1 MFTPAQKQMMLK
13 LFSMFV
19 VVRGFNLAL
28 IVIAQYITAIFIM
41 APPSQSLSQ
50 ILLDRSLFALI
61 LATVGAIASGYIINN
76 FYDSEKDSINRPHKS
91 TLEQYVSQNTKLIL
105 YFIINFIVV
114 VIASYVS
121 FRSVLFFSI
130 YIFAIWFYSHKIKK
144 MPIIGNLVS
153 AILTITPFFAI
164 FLYYKNY
171 SGLIF
176 IFGFY
181 LFLILSMRELV
192 KDLENLKGDFSLE
205 YKTIPVVYG
214 EKIAKIMIVVLVTV
228 NILVTGYLVKS
239 YDLGRMDYFFYGSVS
254 LICIVTIL
262 VFLAKNQRQ
271 YVHIHNLLKLLI
283 LLGVFSII
291 LLNPMLILSKLL

>member
-41 APPSQSLSQ
+41 APSSQSLSQ
-50 ILLDRSLFALI
+50 ILFDRSLFALI

-254 LICIVTIL
+254 LLCIVTLL

>member
-1 MFTPAQKQMMLK
+1 MFTPTQKQIMLK

-254 LICIVTIL
+254 LLCIVTIL

>member
-1 MFTPAQKQMMLK
+1 MFTSTQKQVMLK

-28 IVIAQYITAIFIM
+28 IVFAQYITAIFIM
-41 APPSQSLSQ
+41 APNQSLSE
-50 ILLDRSLFALI
+50 ILFDRPLFALI

-76 FYDSEKDSINRPHKS
+76 FYDTEKDVINRPHQS
-91 TLEQYVSQNTKLIL
+91 ILEQYVSQNTKLIL

-114 VIASYVS
+114 IIASYVS
-121 FRSVLFFSI
+121 FRSVLFFSV

-144 MPIIGNLVS
+144 RPIIGNLIS

-176 IFGFY
+176 VFGFY
-181 LFLILSMRELV
+181 LFLVLSMRELV
-192 KDLENLKGDFSLE
+192 KDLENLKGDLTLN

-214 EKIAKIMIVVLVTV
+214 EKIAKIMVVILVTI
-228 NILVTGYLVKS
+228 NILVTWYLVS
-239 YDLGRMDYFFYGSVS
+239 TYDLGKMDYFFYVSISLLSVVVAFIFS
-254 LICIVTIL
+254 
-262 VFLAKNQRQ
+262 AQHQQQ
-271 YVHIHNLLKLLI
+271 YMRIHTLLKLLV

-291 LLNPMLILSKLL
+291 LLNPSLILSKIL

>member
-91 TLEQYVSQNTKLIL
+91 TLEQYVSQNTKLLL

-114 VIASYVS
+114 VLASYVS

-254 LICIVTIL
+254 LLCIVTIL

>member
-41 APPSQSLSQ
+41 APSSQSLSQ

-214 EKIAKIMIVVLVTV
+214 EKIAKIMIVVLITV

-254 LICIVTIL
+254 LLCIVTLL

>member
-1 MFTPAQKQMMLK
+1 MFTPAQKQIMLK

-28 IVIAQYITAIFIM
+28 IVIAQYITAVFIM
-41 APPSQSLSQ
+41 APSSQSLSEV
-50 ILLDRSLFALI
+50 LLDRSLFALI

-76 FYDSEKDSINRPHKS
+76 FYDSEKDSINRPRKS

-114 VIASYVS
+114 IIASYVS

-144 MPIIGNLVS
+144 RPIIGNLIS

-176 IFGFY
+176 VFGFY
-181 LFLILSMRELV
+181 LFLILAMRELV
-192 KDLENLKGDFSLE
+192 KDLENLKGDLTLD
-205 YKTIPVVYG
+205 YKTVPVVYG
-214 EKIAKIMIVVLVTV
+214 EKTAKIMIALLVLI
-228 NILVTGYLVKS
+228 NILVTGHLVS
-239 YDLGRMDYFFYGSVS
+239 TYDLGKMDYFFYGSIS
-254 LICIVTIL
+254 LLSIV
-262 VFLAKNQRQ
+262 VFLVYKAQRQ
-271 YVHIHNLLKLLI
+271 QQYVWIHNLLKLLI
-283 LLGVFSII
+283 LLGVFSIV
-291 LLNPMLILSKLL
+291 LLNPSLILSKLL

>member
-254 LICIVTIL
+254 LLCIVTIL

-283 LLGVFSII
+283 LLGFLVLFY
-291 LLNPMLILSKLL
+291 

>member
-1 MFTPAQKQMMLK
+1 MFTSTQKQVMLK

-28 IVIAQYITAIFIM
+28 IVFAQYITAIFIM
-41 APPSQSLSQ
+41 APDQSLSE
-50 ILLDRSLFALI
+50 ILFDRPLFALI

-76 FYDSEKDSINRPHKS
+76 FYDTEKDVINRPHQS
-91 TLEQYVSQNTKLIL
+91 ILEQYVSQNTKLIL

-114 VIASYVS
+114 IIASYVS
-121 FRSVLFFSI
+121 FRSVLFFSV

-144 MPIIGNLVS
+144 RPIIGNLIS

-176 IFGFY
+176 VFGFY
-181 LFLILSMRELV
+181 LFLVLSMRELV
-192 KDLENLKGDFSLE
+192 KDLENLKGDLTLN

-214 EKIAKIMIVVLVTV
+214 EKIAKIMVVILVTI
-228 NILVTGYLVKS
+228 NILVTWYLVS
-239 YDLGRMDYFFYGSVS
+239 TYDLGKMDYFFYVSISLLSV
-254 LICIVTIL
+254 V
-262 VFLAKNQRQ
+262 VAFLFSAQHQQQ
-271 YVHIHNLLKLLI
+271 YMRIHILLKLLV

-291 LLNPMLILSKLL
+291 LLNPSLILSKIL

>member
-1 MFTPAQKQMMLK
+1 MFTPTQKQMMLK

-28 IVIAQYITAIFIM
+28 IVISQYITAIFIM

-50 ILLDRSLFALI
+50 TLLDRSLFALI

-105 YFIINFIVV
+105 YFIINFFVV

-144 MPIIGNLVS
+144 MPIIGNLV
-153 AILTITPFFAI
+153 
-164 FLYYKNY
+164 
-171 SGLIF
+171 
-176 IFGFY
+176 
-181 LFLILSMRELV
+181 LSMRELV

-254 LICIVTIL
+254 LLCIVTFL
-262 VFLAKNQRQ
+262 VLLAKSQRQ
-271 YVHIHNLLKLLI
+271 YLRIHNLLKLLI
-283 LLGVFSII
+283 LLGVFGII

>member
-1 MFTPAQKQMMLK
+1 MFTPIQKQVMLK

-19 VVRGFNLAL
+19 VVRGFNLVL
-28 IVIAQYITAIFIM
+28 IVFAQYITAIFIM
-41 APPSQSLSQ
+41 APNQSLSEV
-50 ILLDRSLFALI
+50 IFDRPLFALI

-76 FYDSEKDSINRPHKS
+76 FYDTEKDIINRPHQS
-91 TLEQYVSQNTKLIL
+91 ILEQYVSQNTKLIL

-114 VIASYVS
+114 VVASYVS
-121 FRSVLFFSI
+121 FRSVLFFSV

-144 MPIIGNLVS
+144 KPIIGNLIS

-176 IFGFY
+176 VFGFY
-181 LFLILSMRELV
+181 LFLVLSMRELV
-192 KDLENLKGDFSLE
+192 KDLENLKGDLTLN

-214 EKIAKIMIVVLVTV
+214 EKVAKLMVV
-228 NILVTGYLVKS
+228 ILVTINILITWYLLTTF
-239 YDLGRMDYFFYGSVS
+239 DLGTMDYFFYLSVS
-254 LICIVTIL
+254 LLSVVVVL
-262 VFLAKNQRQ
+262 VFLAQHQQQ
-271 YVHIHNLLKLLI
+271 YMRIHYLLKLLI

-291 LLNPMLILSKLL
+291 LLNPSLILSKLL